1 MERFKFENREK
12 IGFDPKDVGTLV
24 EYIPKHNSNYF
35 VQKTRQKGQIY
46 TIQSEWLA
54 TLKIKKFEYSWLH

>member
-54 TLKIKKFEYSWLH
+54 TL